1 MSFNGGDVLPKEK
14 NMDVNADIIAQ
25 ALIGIKNVEE
35 KFARIQEN
43 PALYGSENGL
53 TNQEHETLE
62 KLIALIG
69 EANLAA
75 NAILN
80 RA

>member
-1 MSFNGGDVLPKEK
+1 
-14 NMDVNADIIAQ
+14 MDIDIITQ
-25 ALIGIKNVEE
+25 AFNNIKDVEE

-43 PALYGSENGL
+43 PALYGAENGL
-53 TNQEHETLE
+53 TNQECELLK
-62 KLIALIG
+62 KLIASIG

-75 NAILN
+75 DAILK